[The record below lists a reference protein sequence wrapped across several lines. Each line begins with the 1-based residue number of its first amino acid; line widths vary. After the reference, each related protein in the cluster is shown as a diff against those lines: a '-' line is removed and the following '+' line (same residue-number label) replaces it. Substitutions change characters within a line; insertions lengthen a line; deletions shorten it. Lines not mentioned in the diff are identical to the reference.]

1 MTIVTRSASRSLLLP
16 STAPERVAELFDE
29 EKLFKQPPPNEDC
42 PICYVRLPSKGN
54 QCSYMSCC
62 GKITCT
68 ACYCAHELAA
78 ADTETFKCAF
88 CRTEAPTSDEEQIE
102 RLKKR
107 VEADDAEAM
116 IHLGKCY
123 QLGKNGLRQD
133 NAKALE
139 LYHKS
144 AKLGSPFA
152 QYILS
157 VCYQEKDT
165 RKATY
170 HGQLGAMAGNI
181 HARYNLGLDEYNA
194 GNMDRAYKHWMIS
207 TNDGC
212 DLSMKEVQEG
222 YKSGFVAQDDYAKTM
237 CGYANLPRRF
247 F

>member
-1 MTIVTRSASRSLLLP
+1 LP

-42 PICYVRLPSKGN
+42 PICYVRLPIEGN
-54 QCSYMSCC
+54 QCQYMSCC
-62 GKITCT
+62 GKITCS

-88 CRTEAPTSDEEQIE
+88 CRTEGISSDAENIE
-102 RLKKR
+102 RMNKR
-107 VEADDAEAM
+107 VKADDAEAM
-116 IHLGKCY
+116 SNLGSY
-123 QLGKNGLRQD
+123 YLFGKNGLRQD

-144 AKLGSPFA
+144 AKLGNHHAHSN
-152 QYILS
+152 LS
-157 VCYQEKDT
+157 VCYHEGIIVEKDT

-170 HGQLGAMAGNI
+170 HGQLAAMAGNI
-181 HARYNLGLDEYNA
+181 HARYNLGCDEYNA

-212 DLSMKEVQEG
+212 DLSMKKVQEG

-237 CGYANLPRRF
+237 CKYATQLTS
-247 F
+247 